1 MVVHPPPFA
10 GGLKQSGQ
18 ARNISNGRRQCL
30 HAGGFWGAHTGPN
43 PTDRAKKGCKRHVL
57 TDANGIP
64 LVVQT
69 GPANQRDDHRLLPL
83 LIDFPILPGP
93 TAGRPRTKPVSV
105 QADAGYGFPVL
116 INLLRWLGITPL
128 LKPRGTCASHRHG
141 TSWHPTTTATA
152 PRFPPLVPH
161 SFSRAADED
170 AAGERGIKGVEAVL
184 GIGQRQTALAI
195 KDAHVWS
202 ASGPGARDDVGM
214 ALAIYIGDGHGA
226 AAVEGR
232 GVGKEVI
239 QDARW

>member
-128 LKPRGTCASHRHG
+128 LKPRGTADHG
-141 TSWHPTTTATA
+141 SGLGKTRYVVERTHSWFNNFRRLRLCYEKTA
-152 PRFPPLVPH
+152 
-161 SFSRAADED
+161 
-170 AAGERGIKGVEAVL
+170 
-184 GIGQRQTALAI
+184 
-195 KDAHVWS
+195 AHFQ
-202 ASGPGARDDVGM
+202 G
-214 ALAIYIGDGHGA
+214 LHELA
-226 AAVEGR
+226 AALICAKR
-232 GVGKEVI
+232 LLS
-239 QDARW
+239 